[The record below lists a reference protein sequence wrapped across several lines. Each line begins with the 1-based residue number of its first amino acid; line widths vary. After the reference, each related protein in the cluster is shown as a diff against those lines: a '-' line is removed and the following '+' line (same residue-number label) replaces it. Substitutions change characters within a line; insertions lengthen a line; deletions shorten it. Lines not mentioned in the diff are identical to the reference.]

1 MRDLLMRLRAAWSP
15 AAMIVLAVLLLNF
28 SCMNMKREQS
38 SAYSLEQRTSSVLS
52 GVLGAGQ
59 VDVVIQMR
67 KQEQNA
73 GAMGSG
79 IQEIP
84 IGAIAVAQGA
94 DDPIVCQ
101 QLEQALCALLGL
113 PVSAISI
120 ITGG

>member
-1 MRDLLMRLRAAWSP
+1 MRLRAAWSP
-15 AAMIVLAVLLLNF
+15 AAMIILTVLLIVL
-28 SCMNMKREQS
+28 SGMNMKREQS
-38 SAYSLEQRTSSVLS
+38 SANSLEQRISSVLS
-52 GVLGAGQ
+52 GVQGAGK
-59 VDVVIQMR
+59 VEVVIRMR

-73 GAMGSG
+73 GSMCSG
-79 IQEIP
+79 VQEIP

-113 PVSAISI
+113 PVSAVSI

>member
-1 MRDLLMRLRAAWSP
+1 MRLRAAWSP
-15 AAMIVLAVLLLNF
+15 AAMIILTVLLIVL
-28 SCMNMKREQS
+28 SGMNMKREQS
-38 SAYSLEQRTSSVLS
+38 SANDLEQRISSVLS
-52 GVLGAGQ
+52 GVQGAGK
-59 VDVVIQMR
+59 VEVVIQMR

-73 GAMGSG
+73 GAMCSG
-79 IQEIP
+79 VQEIP

-113 PVSAISI
+113 PVSAVSI